1 MTSIGRFEGALPAL
15 LENLAEPQ
23 TPDYFDDLFWQTAHT
38 SQRSAWTIP
47 ERWLPMLQIARQ
59 PVVAQP
65 PWRAIG
71 LLVLLVGA
79 LAASLILAGTQH
91 KLPPLTGPASN
102 GLVAFSRDG
111 DILTFDPRT
120 NVATVVIGGSTIDS
134 DPIWSQDGTR
144 LLFRRQAPD
153 MAGADFV
160 MIARANGSG
169 VKQLTPEP
177 MPGLASY
184 TLSPDGRAAAIIADV
199 KGAPALFVADS
210 DGRSIKRLE
219 IGSFPFGASFDPT
232 GSRILFVGAQGVD
245 WSYSGLYLI
254 DVDGSN
260 LTTLVQPAL
269 YAPMEGAARWSPDGS
284 LIAYGRWEANQ
295 SRVQSR
301 VHVIGADGTNDRPVG
316 HLEGVW
322 YEAVRGWSPDGRRI
336 SIERST
342 APANS
347 PGRAWEPV
355 IVALDGATPDLTVG
369 FQTKDAWN
377 DEWSPDGTVIQ
388 VQPEDANGNGLQQ
401 LLWNTTNG
409 TSRSAPWTADS
420 YPAWQRVAP

>member
-1 MTSIGRFEGALPAL
+1 MTSTGRLERELPAL
-15 LENLAEPQ
+15 LEYLAEPQ

-71 LLVLLVGA
+71 LLILLVGA
-79 LAASLILAGTQH
+79 LAAGLVLAGAQH

-102 GLVAFSRDG
+102 GLVAFSRNG

-120 NVATVVIGGSTIDS
+120 TVASVVIGGPAIDS

-153 MAGADFV
+153 TAGADFLMV
-160 MIARANGSG
+160 ARANGSG

-184 TLSPDGRAAAIIADV
+184 ILSPDGRTAAFTADV
-199 KGAPALFVADS
+199 KGAPALFVSDS
-210 DGRSIKRLE
+210 DGRSIHRLE

-254 DVDGSN
+254 DVDGTN
-260 LTTLVQPAL
+260 LTTLVQPTM
-269 YAPMEGAARWSPDGS
+269 YAPMEGLARWSPDGS
-284 LIAYGRWEANQ
+284 LIAYGRWEPNQ

-301 VHVIGADGTNDRPVG
+301 VHVIAADGTGDRIVG

-322 YEAVRGWSPDGRRI
+322 YEALHGWSPDGRRI

-342 APANS
+342 APADS
-347 PGRAWEPV
+347 PGVAWEPV
-355 IVALDGATPDLTVG
+355 IVALDGVTPDLTVR
-369 FQTKDAWN
+369 FRTKEGWRDDWA
-377 DEWSPDGTVIQ
+377 PDGTAIQ
-388 VQPEDANGNGLQQ
+388 VQPKDADGNGLQQ
-401 LLWNTTNG
+401 LLWNASTG
-409 TSRSAPWTADS
+409 TSQPAPWAADS